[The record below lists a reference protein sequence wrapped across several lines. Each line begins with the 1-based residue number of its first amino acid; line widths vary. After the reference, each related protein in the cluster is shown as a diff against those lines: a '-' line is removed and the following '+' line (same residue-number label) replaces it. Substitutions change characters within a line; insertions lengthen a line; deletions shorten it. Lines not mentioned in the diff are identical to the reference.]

1 MGVPL
6 RAWAAAVGTSPASRY
21 WESPPPANVATA
33 VGRRWQGCA
42 GWDRELRILPDGC
55 ADLVWDGHE
64 LAVVRIA
71 DAPERRALPATAKP
85 SGVRLRCGAAGS
97 VLGTA
102 LSELP
107 RGATR
112 LVDLWGSRA
121 AQAEELLAESPRS
134 AHLPIVEALIAERLR
149 DDNRPGAVAVRAA
162 RQLRTTSAKPAD
174 IATELGISER
184 GLRRLL
190 RHETGLSAKQL
201 QRVHRFQ
208 QFLARLPALARGTA
222 SLAAVAADLSYA
234 DQSHLGRECLR
245 LSGSSPATLVRSW
258 ARQDRLAEKFQTP
271 RRCPGKLGEHDDRS
285 R

>member
-6 RAWAAAVGTSPASRY
+6 RTWAAAVGTSPASSY
-21 WESPPPANVATA
+21 WESAPTASVATA
-33 VGRRWQGCA
+33 VARRWQGSA
-42 GWDRELRILPDGC
+42 GWDRALRILPDGC
-55 ADLVWDGHE
+55 ADLVWDGRE
-64 LAVVRIA
+64 LAVVRTI

-102 LSELP
+102 LSELAP
-107 RGATR
+107 GTTR

-134 AHLPIVEALIAERLR
+134 AQLPVLEALVAERLR
-149 DDNRPGAVAVRAA
+149 DNRPDCSALRAA
-162 RQLRTTSAKPAD
+162 HQLRDAAAKPAD
-174 IATELGISER
+174 IAAGLGISER

-190 RHETGLSAKQL
+190 RHETGLSPKQL

-208 QFLARLPALARGTA
+208 HFLTRLPALALGTA
-222 SLAAVAADLSYA
+222 SLAAVAADLGYA

-245 LSGSSPATLVRSW
+245 LSGSSPAVLVRSW
-258 ARQDRLAEKFQTP
+258 ARQDRLAEKFQTRH
-271 RRCPGKLGEHDDRS
+271 RRPEKLGEHDDRS